1 MVTIFVVE
9 HFNGKKTVNCEIQG
23 TTTPKRH
30 RRVKEAK
37 LLKVVFFFYSLTCK
51 GKRNKSIVIMSLK
64 PATKIV

>member
-9 HFNGKKTVNCEIQG
+9 HFNGKKTVN
-23 TTTPKRH
+23 TRHYNPKAPQAGQRGQIFKS
-30 RRVKEAK
+30 RV
-37 LLKVVFFFYSLTCK
+37 FFYSLTCK